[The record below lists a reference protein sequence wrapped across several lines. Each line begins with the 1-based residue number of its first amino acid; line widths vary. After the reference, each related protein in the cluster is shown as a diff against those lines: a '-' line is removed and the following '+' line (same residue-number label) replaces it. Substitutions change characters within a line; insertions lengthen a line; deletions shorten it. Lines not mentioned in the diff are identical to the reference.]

1 MKKHSKPL
9 PSNKPPALPF
19 TWTHEEI
26 HADAAAAR
34 TALIDRR
41 KALIKSELD
50 NLKDRQFPTNTRA
63 IQDAI
68 TCMETCI
75 QGAYDAN
82 ICQTSL
88 SNLMKKDSGGIKR
101 EALRYLAYPPISQD
115 DLIATAE
122 IVSFTPKTID
132 AKSAPQD
139 SAEIPDA
146 KSAKRVMQ
154 TIGDSL
160 DSVRFEWLID
170 PSGFKAKNQEAAAL
184 VAAKKFALEST
195 AMMMS
200 AQQTQTAR
208 RSTEKSELES
218 QVHTLLISQGF
229 AEKPKKKLL
238 NTGDLHKNLAYGEF
252 MKECTVS
259 TENADF
265 VVCLNDGRFLFIE
278 CKASNSE
285 INSRKRLNKEATKN
299 VKVWLDAFG
308 NSIVGSCA
316 IRGIFKPDYVI
327 EAQNHG
333 VHIFWAHNLTALSD
347 FLKSAV

>member
-1 MKKHSKPL
+1 MKKNPKPIAN
-9 PSNKPPALPF
+9 NKIPALPSI
-19 TWTHEEI
+19 WTHEKI
-26 HADAAAAR
+26 HSDAAAAR
-34 TALIDRR
+34 NALIERR
-41 KALIKSELD
+41 KAQIKNELD
-50 NLKDRQFPTNTRA
+50 SLKDRQFPTNTSA

-68 TCMETCI
+68 ACMETCI
-75 QGAYDAN
+75 QGDYDAT
-82 ICQTSL
+82 ICQTAL
-88 SNLMKKDSGGIKR
+88 SKLIKTDSSGIKR

-115 DLIATAE
+115 DLIATAD
-122 IVSFTPKTID
+122 IVSLTSKTID
-132 AKSAPQD
+132 AKPNPKD
-139 SAEIPDA
+139 SAEIPDTL
-146 KSAKRVMQ
+146 SAKRVME

-170 PSGFKAKNQEAAAL
+170 PSGFKTKNQKATSL
-184 VAAKKFALEST
+184 VSAKKFALEST
-195 AMMMS
+195 AMMLS
-200 AQQTQTAR
+200 AQQTQTSR

-218 QVHTLLISQGF
+218 QVNAILTEQGF
-229 AEKPKKKLL
+229 VEKQKKKLL
-238 NTGDLHKNLAYGEF
+238 NTSDLHKGLAYGEF
-252 MKECTVS
+252 MKECTVA

-265 VVCLNDGRFLFIE
+265 IVCLKDGRFLFIE

-299 VKVWLDAFG
+299 VQVWLDAFG

-333 VHIFWAHNLTALSD
+333 VFIFWAHNLEALSD